1 MDSESTIAQARTK
14 QAGTQGYHQ
23 QKRARDRRAFL
34 LFVAPAVLAFALM
47 MLWPL
52 GNMFYLSL
60 VRWRGLLKPKTF
72 VGLANFSR
80 LIGDRHFHRALVNTG
95 IHLLVSMPGVM
106 LPGFMLGFF
115 LSQRRPGY
123 RLLRTVFFAPA
134 IISVTAQAMM
144 FVGVYLPDGIL
155 NTLLYAVGLDSWTH
169 VWLGN
174 RSTVLLAVVMID
186 LYGGIGFYAVL
197 FSAALSGVPAELYES
212 ARLDGAG
219 QWTIMWRIAFPL
231 TLDFFGVATI
241 LHLMWILLGA
251 AQRTLLLTGGG
262 PGNYSLTLGYYM
274 YEQAFNAYQLGYSQA
289 MGVAIFVIG
298 VAGMLLIRRAT
309 RRTYQL

>member
-1 MDSESTIAQARTK
+1 MHSTVETT
-14 QAGTQGYHQ
+14 QAGATTEGVKGYHLR
-23 QKRARDRRAFL
+23 KTVRDRRAFL
-34 LFVAPAVLAFALM
+34 LFVAPAVFFFALL

-52 GNMFYLSL
+52 GNMFFLSL
-60 VRWRGLLKPKTF
+60 VKWRGLVKPKTF

-80 LIGDRHFHRALVNTG
+80 LIADRHIHRALLNTG

-106 LPGFMLGFF
+106 IPGFMLGFF
-115 LSQRRPGY
+115 LSLRRPGY
-123 RLLRTVFFAPA
+123 RLLRTIYFAPA
-134 IISVTAQAMM
+134 IVSVTALAMM

-155 NTLLYAVGLDSWTH
+155 NTFLRAVGLDNWTR

-174 RSTVLLAVVMID
+174 RSTVLLAIIAID
-186 LYGGIGFYAVL
+186 LYSGIGYYAVL

-231 TLDFFGVATI
+231 ILGFFGVVTM

-251 AQRTLLLTGGG
+251 AQRVLLLTGGG
-262 PGNYSLTLGYYM
+262 PGDYSLTLGYYM
-274 YEQAFNAYQLGYSQA
+274 YEQAFSAYQLGYSQA
-289 MGVAIFVIG
+289 IAVAIFFIG
-298 VAGMLLIRRAT
+298 IAGMLIIRLAT
-309 RRTYQL
+309 HRDYME